1 MLRIKSQ
8 QYRDLEKA
16 QIQQDIQTYELFNSL
31 CNIYPELTWH
41 PSSFTQDDQPLVGDR
56 KQKNKISAKNSRHR
70 KKNMKAELKRRI
82 SQLEIQ
88 LQPNFTPNF
97 TF

>member
-16 QIQQDIQTYELFNSL
+16 QIQQDIQTYELFNSM
-31 CNIYPELTWH
+31 CNIYPAQTWH
-41 PSSFTQDDQPLVGDR
+41 PSSFTQDDQPLIGDR
-56 KQKNKISAKNSRHR
+56 KQRNKIAAKNSRIR

-82 SQLEIQ
+82 SQLETQ
-88 LQPNFTPNF
+88 LQPKFTLNF